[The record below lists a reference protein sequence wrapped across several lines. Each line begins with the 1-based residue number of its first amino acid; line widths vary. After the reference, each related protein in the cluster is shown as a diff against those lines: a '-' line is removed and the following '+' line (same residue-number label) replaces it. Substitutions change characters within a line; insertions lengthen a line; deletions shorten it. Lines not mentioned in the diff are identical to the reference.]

1 MLQAHVPPRPTHAVC
16 AQQVEQGFMYR
27 SYQNSE
33 GQITRVFF
41 EVDDA
46 IEEWSRCADNVLLF
60 DTKFG
65 TNRVGMKLG
74 LFCTVGHT
82 GQTVI
87 LAACLVEH
95 EDYESF
101 HWAFSAVGDL
111 LRMPPTVF
119 MTDGDPAISR
129 AVKSLS
135 GDLAWFSTARHLLCV
150 FHLFKNFYEHIHPL
164 FHGNKEEWKVATS
177 LFWNLAKESDN
188 RMQDSFDDD
197 SAELKEHVKEHGH
210 GPSKEEAIEWL
221 DTLLA
226 RSHQWAYRFCMQ
238 HFSAGVHSTSRAESK
253 NAKVRRL
260 VNSHTLLTKL
270 VEMLL
275 RDNASC
281 QKQRDV
287 SDWRKRLRH
296 EQHKESQLPVVAKEL
311 GKITEFAYDLLTSQ
325 GMQAMQYEVREQE
338 GSAAVP
344 PDGGTPEP
352 VYTVTRIQGKQDAD
366 DLTLADD
373 GYIAEDGFPFEEEY
387 GLIETSSNRWTT
399 CKSCSCQY
407 ATCFGL
413 PCRHMI
419 RVYVHLQLRSM
430 PPNVIQRKWRAMS
443 ASEVEMAASALRAK
457 PRPSR
462 RHRASEQA
470 AQPSSL
476 SVEDRRALVLRETQ
490 ALVEAASKSDEVC
503 YFLKN
508 AVRHLAAQAQG
519 MQRGRG
525 ARVDTSAA
533 NASGISYMPFA
544 PHVQVAVPLDQ
555 SLDATN
561 LARAEAVFAEPSN
574 GDPSIA
580 TGPAFSNARRGRM
593 SNGRG
598 RGGRGGARNTSRAA
612 ASAASAARG
621 SSARPAVGRERTAPA
636 AASAAATVPASAATQ
651 GQGRATAPR
660 ASHPA
665 PSSAQSATAA
675 VSDPNL
681 VHAAVEGLASATCT
695 GHGTGSASD
704 TGDPDDSDD
713 SCEYSTSD
721 EEEVTHTRGQGDFI
735 PNLAPGSRRETRCK
749 PNHGP
754 TSGTT
759 KPKRR
764 GKTSATRRG
773 ETTGKPRARS
783 GKRKSLSDGNPVR
796 KKKRAKDY
804 RRD

>member
-1 MLQAHVPPRPTHAVC
+1 
-16 AQQVEQGFMYR
+16 
-27 SYQNSE
+27 
-33 GQITRVFF
+33 
-41 EVDDA
+41 
-46 IEEWSRCADNVLLF
+46 
-60 DTKFG
+60 
-65 TNRVGMKLG
+65 MKLG

-95 EDYESF
+95 EDFESF
-101 HWAFSAVGDL
+101 QWAFSAVGDL

-135 GDLAWFSTARHLLCV
+135 GDFAWFSTARHLLCV

-164 FHGNKEEWKVATS
+164 FHGEKEEWKVATS
-177 LFWNLAKESDN
+177 LFWSLAKESDS
-188 RMQDSFDDD
+188 RLQDSFDDD
-197 SAELKEHVKEHGH
+197 FDELKEHVAEHGH
-210 GPSKEEAIEWL
+210 GPSKEEAMEWL

-226 RSHQWAYRFCMQ
+226 RKHQWAYRFCME

-296 EQHKESQLPVVAKEL
+296 EQHKESQLPVVAQEL

-338 GSAAVP
+338 GSADVP

-352 VYTVTRIQGKQDAD
+352 VYTVTRIQGKQEAD
-366 DLTLADD
+366 DLKLDDD
-373 GYIAEDGFPFEEEY
+373 GYIAEDGIPFEEEY

-407 ATCFGL
+407 VTCFGL

-419 RVYVHLQLRSM
+419 RIYAHLQLRTI

-443 ASEVEMAASALRAK
+443 ASEIEMAASALRAK

-476 SVEDRRALVLRETQ
+476 SVEDRRALVLRETFT
-490 ALVEAASKSDEVC
+490 LVEAASKSDEVC

-519 MQRGRG
+519 MHQARA

-544 PHVQVAVPLDQ
+544 PHVQVAMPLDH
-555 SLDATN
+555 SLDASN
-561 LARAEAVFAEPSN
+561 LARAAAVYATPS
-574 GDPSIA
+574 GDPSLA
-580 TGPAFSNARRGRM
+580 AGPASTNARRGQM

-598 RGGRGGARNTSRAA
+598 RGGRGCARNTSRAA
-612 ASAASAARG
+612 APAETT
-621 SSARPAVGRERTAPA
+621 SSARPAVGRERSTAGNSRSRAPAPAPA
-636 AASAAATVPASAATQ
+636 AAHAPASAATQ

-660 ASHPA
+660 ASPSA
-665 PSSAQSATAA
+665 PSSGQSATAA
-675 VSDPNL
+675 VSAPNP
-681 VHAAVEGLASATCT
+681 VHAAVESLATATCT
-695 GHGTGSASD
+695 APGPGSASD
-704 TGDPDDSDD
+704 TEDPDDSDD
-713 SCEYSTSD
+713 SCDYSES
-721 EEEVTHTRGQGDFI
+721 EEEDVTLAREQGAFI
-735 PNLAPGSRRETRCK
+735 PNLAQGSRRETRFR
-749 PNHGP
+749 PDSGP

-759 KPKRR
+759 SGKRK
-764 GKTSATRRG
+764 GKRSGKRRG
-773 ETTGKPRARS
+773 ETSGTTRARH
-783 GKRKSLSDGNPVR
+783 GKRKSLSDGNPV
-796 KKKRAKDY
+796 KKKKQTNDY
-804 RRD
+804 RR